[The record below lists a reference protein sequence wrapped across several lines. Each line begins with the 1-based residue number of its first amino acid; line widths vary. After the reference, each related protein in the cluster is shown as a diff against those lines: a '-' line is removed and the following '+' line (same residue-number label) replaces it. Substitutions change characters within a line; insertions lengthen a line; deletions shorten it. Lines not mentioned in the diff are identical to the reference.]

1 MCVMKKPGNDE
12 KRPGENALPERLH
25 VYIKANGE
33 VILSALTPEAEHLL
47 NRLGADTHVETA

>member
-1 MCVMKKPGNDE
+1 MKKPGNDE